1 MVWVWSVTV
10 VHVVPVWIGG
20 ERRRKKVFVSYG
32 NTMRQTQALIN
43 YMVHLHI
50 PGVRHYVNTEQFA

>member
-1 MVWVWSVTV
+1 MTV

-43 YMVHLHI
+43 YMVNLHI
-50 PGVRHYVNTEQFA
+50 PGVRHYVNTDQFA